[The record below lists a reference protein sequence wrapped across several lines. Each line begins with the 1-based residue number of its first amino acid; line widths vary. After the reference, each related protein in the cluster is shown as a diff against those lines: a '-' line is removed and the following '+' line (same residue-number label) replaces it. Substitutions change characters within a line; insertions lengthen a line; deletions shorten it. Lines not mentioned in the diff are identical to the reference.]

1 MGSSSEAH
9 TPGLEVVLLGG
20 DVSEEGNLGSL
31 HDWGLGL
38 NIIDGHVGESK
49 RQTLAE
55 EVLDFKIL
63 GLGLLDSQVSHD
75 VGEGWLLRLLDS
87 QVSHDVSE
95 GRLWLGLLNSKVS
108 HDVSEG
114 LFWLLGLLNSKVG
127 HDVGEG
133 WLLGL
138 LNGKVGHDVSE
149 GRLWLGLLN
158 SKVSHNVSE
167 GWLLGLFDGKIS
179 HDTGE
184 GWLWLVD
191 LLHGK
196 FGHEIGER
204 WLLLFN
210 HHRFKFEWS
219 KLLFH
224 GHGLLAISLLDLI
237 DGHLGE
243 QVLEGKLG
251 LHSLDLLRLS
261 FLNGHGGDE
270 VNEVRRLSGG
280 ESDDGSTGE
289 SFHLKNIFVFF
300 NIL

>member
-55 EVLDFKIL
+55 EVLDFMIL

-87 QVSHDVSE
+87 QVSHDV
-95 GRLWLGLLNSKVS
+95 G
-108 HDVSEG
+108 EG

-138 LNGKVGHDVSE
+138 LNGKVGHDIGE
-149 GRLWLGLLN
+149 GRLL
-158 SKVSHNVSE
+158 
-167 GWLLGLFDGKIS
+167 
-179 HDTGE
+179 
-184 GWLWLVD
+184 
-191 LLHGK
+191 
-196 FGHEIGER
+196 
-204 WLLLFN
+204 
-210 HHRFKFEWS
+210 
-219 KLLFH
+219 
-224 GHGLLAISLLDLI
+224 
-237 DGHLGE
+237 
-243 QVLEGKLG
+243 
-251 LHSLDLLRLS
+251 
-261 FLNGHGGDE
+261 
-270 VNEVRRLSGG
+270 
-280 ESDDGSTGE
+280 
-289 SFHLKNIFVFF
+289 
-300 NIL
+300 